1 MGSLAREGLFRKKKE
16 RHKYVKLINT
26 IVSHLRSSVAEL
38 KKVSW
43 PSRPETVRY
52 GVLVMAISIALAVFF
67 VLLDG
72 GLSRLV
78 EVGITSR
85 QNTAPETQTAPVE
98 QPTLEVTSSTVTPV
112 LDFSAPKEETTPKQ

>member
-1 MGSLAREGLFRKKKE
+1 M
-16 RHKYVKLINT
+16 KLINT
-26 IVSHLRSSVAEL
+26 IVSYLRSSVAEL